1 MTLNELARKV
11 SDEQKTILD
20 EIWNY
25 YVLNESWIPAVAL
38 YQRFSRDSVLSNIKL
53 LGGSI
58 VYISRNAGER
68 ERFVVTF
75 LGSLLTTNGSA
86 LALMFL
92 QYLNYIRERLQSDYE
107 LKEIDGAQVRER
119 LQFDH
124 TDNKFFVK
132 ALRLSP
138 FLNGGGFGEN
148 TWTAGLPSDVDDL
161 FSGIRTEEYFESK
174 ALNNYDPAVPTEGDR
189 RIIYLNSKARDI
201 FSQPDS
207 FQLPDEETTE
217 PPSGQMYDV
226 FLSYASQE
234 AKEARTIYNFIV
246 AAGGK
251 AFLSEKHLKAGE
263 DFAEAIRTA
272 LNSSTELW
280 LLLSPNS
287 LKSEWV
293 ISEWGAAWA
302 LGKPIVPIL
311 FQCNAAQA
319 PDRIRR
325 LQCVDFHRCDEVVEL
340 RFSTTPK
347 AFLKVR
353 AADDEK

>member
-1 MTLNELARKV
+1 MNLNQLAQKI
-11 SDEQKTILD
+11 SDEQKAVLD

-25 YVLNESWIPAVAL
+25 YVDNDSWIPAVAL
-38 YQRFSRDSVLSNIKL
+38 YKTHNKDAVLSNIKP

-58 VYISRNAGER
+58 VYLSRNAGER
-68 ERFVVTF
+68 DRFIVTF

-92 QYLNYIRERLQSDYE
+92 QYLNYIKERLESNYE
-107 LKEIDGAQVRER
+107 LKEIDGAEVRER
-119 LQFDH
+119 LQFSPSDSRL
-124 TDNKFFVK
+124 FVK
-132 ALRLSP
+132 ALHFSP
-138 FLNGGGFGEN
+138 FVNGGSFGKI

-161 FSGIRTEEYFESK
+161 FSGIGIQEYFESK

-189 RIIYLNSKARDI
+189 RIQYLDSKARY
-201 FSQPDS
+201 FPELDS
-207 FQLPDEETTE
+207 FQMTHENITE
-217 PPSGQMYDV
+217 SASGQKYDV

-234 AKEARTIYNFIV
+234 AEQARAIYKLID

-263 DFAEAIRTA
+263 DFAERIRSA
-272 LNSSTELW
+272 LNSSRELW

-293 ISEWGAAWA
+293 TSEWGAAWV

-311 FQCNAAQA
+311 LQCEAAQA
-319 PDRIRR
+319 PDRIRSR
-325 LQCVDFHRCDEVVEL
+325 QCVEFDRCEEFVEQ
-340 RFSTTPK
+340 RFSN
-347 AFLKVR
+347 KV
-353 AADDEK
+353 